1 MRRWSRRDSGQT
13 EPLGALIAVAAM
25 AIALSL
31 YAGYATD
38 VLPGSQDRD
47 VAESAIDDV
56 WNKLQDSGVYP
67 ANKEL
72 ETLYSPTSSPGP
84 GPSGL
89 PEGYYVYINVTR
101 TEVGDSERQAL
112 FVYDNPDPSVP
123 REENVR
129 HIVYGPQGDHDHED
143 VRSEVRDSGL
153 GVPDSASTA
162 SRPIPIQRGAGDV
175 VAGRLHVAAWE
186 Q

>member
-1 MRRWSRRDSGQT
+1 MRRWSRRDAGQT

-31 YAGYATD
+31 YAGYVTD
-38 VLPGSQDRD
+38 TLPGTSDRD
-47 VAESAIDDV
+47 VAESVIDDV
-56 WNKLQDSGVYP
+56 WAEMQESGVYP
-67 ANKEL
+67 ATRDL
-72 ETLYSPTSSPGP
+72 DTLYSASSASGP

-101 TEVGDSERQAL
+101 TEVGDSKKQAR
-112 FVYDNPDPSVP
+112 FETASG
-123 REENVR
+123 ETR
-129 HIVYGPQGDHDHED
+129 HVVYGPQGAPGHTG
-143 VRSEVRDSGL
+143 VRDEVEDPDL

-162 SRPIPIQRGAGDV
+162 SRPIPIQRGAGAV
-175 VAGRLHVAAWE
+175 VAGRLNVAAWE